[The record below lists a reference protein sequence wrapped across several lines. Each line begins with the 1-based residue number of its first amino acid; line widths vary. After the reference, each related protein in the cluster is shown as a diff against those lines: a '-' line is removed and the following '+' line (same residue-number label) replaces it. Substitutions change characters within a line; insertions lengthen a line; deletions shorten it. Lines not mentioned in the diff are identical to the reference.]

1 MSQYQ
6 EEDRQELEIIFTDDI
21 EETEEDDL
29 PKTKSEESDEDFDES
44 KYEEEDY
51 ESIDHIDVSSYKVD
65 SSESKQ
71 ICLHPTSVIN
81 SGVEVCSDCGIE
93 IYKELSLEPEWR
105 YYGDNDS
112 KHNSDPSRCHLRK
125 IEEKNIY
132 NDIKDID
139 LPRNIVFE
147 ANELYLLITG
157 GKIRRGK
164 YRKSLIFACVFNAY
178 KYQSDPQTPEG
189 LQEKFELSKKDISR
203 GLCQFNLKMKKTKKP
218 TYISPINFIPCI
230 MKKKFN
236 ASEYHVDKVKEL
248 YSKIENRSSLLNR
261 SNPQSV
267 ISGLIYYYCRLIG
280 KETPCSKFSE
290 MVKLSD
296 ITIGKISKN
305 ISTILGTIDQVKL
318 S

>member
-1 MSQYQ
+1 MSQ
-6 EEDRQELEIIFTDDI
+6 QELEIDFIDDI
-21 EETEEDDL
+21 DEVETVD
-29 PKTKSEESDEDFDES
+29 KINSEDEDFDES

-51 ESIDHIDVSSYKVD
+51 NTIEHLDISSYKVD
-65 SSESKQ
+65 STDMKD
-71 ICLHPTSVIN
+71 ICLHPTSVVN
-81 SGVEVCSDCGIE
+81 AGVEVCSDCGIE

-112 KHNSDPSRCHLRK
+112 KHNTDPSRCHLRK
-125 IEEKNIY
+125 LEEKNIY
-132 NDIKDID
+132 NDIKEID
-139 LPRNIVFE
+139 LPRSIIFE
-147 ANELYLLITG
+147 ANELYLAITG

-218 TYISPINFIPCI
+218 SYISPVNFIPCI

-236 ASEYHVDKVKEL
+236 ASDYHVDKVREL
-248 YSKIENRSSLLNR
+248 YGKIENRSSLLNR

-267 ISGLIYYYCRLIG
+267 VSGLIYYYCRLIG

-305 ISTILGTIDQVKL
+305 ISTILGTTDQVRL